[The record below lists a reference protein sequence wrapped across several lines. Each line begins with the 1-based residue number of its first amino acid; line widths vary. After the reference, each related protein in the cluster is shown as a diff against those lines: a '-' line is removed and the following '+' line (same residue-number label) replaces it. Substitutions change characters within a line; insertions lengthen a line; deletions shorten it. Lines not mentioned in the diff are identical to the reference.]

1 MTCGIWC
8 SLVYSHA
15 CCECYTLFSPLHF
28 VNPGDLWSGSEGGG
42 IKIWPWE
49 AVEKSIHLTK
59 EERHSAV
66 IFVERSYV
74 DLRSQLSTNGF
85 SNMLTSDVK
94 YLVSDNLRAKVW
106 SAGYFSFALWWDFP
120 FKTLMVLALNIS
132 MGWFFYI

>member
-1 MTCGIWC
+1 MGPDVRWLIHM
-8 SLVYSHA
+8 LVVNVIHYSIS
-15 CCECYTLFSPLHF
+15 FHF

-94 YLVSDNLRAKVW
+94 YLVSDNSRAKVW
-106 SAGYFSFALWWDFP
+106 SAGYFSFALW
-120 FKTLMVLALNIS
+120 
-132 MGWFFYI
+132 

>member
-1 MTCGIWC
+1 MSFKLPVGPDVRWLIHM
-8 SLVYSHA
+8 LVVNVIHYSIS
-15 CCECYTLFSPLHF
+15 FHF

-106 SAGYFSFALWWDFP
+106 SAGYFSSALW
-120 FKTLMVLALNIS
+120 
-132 MGWFFYI
+132 